1 MLTNKIANKLF
12 NSDYIKDIY
21 PMIDRIETHV
31 VSDEDEEFPIYTLFI
46 MVHLNDSSVN
56 GNNMY
61 EKGFDPH
68 YLIQRDLKFMLKMAG
83 ISTRDIMQISVLV
96 KNPNGEIVYG

>member
-31 VSDEDEEFPIYTLFI
+31 ISDDDDEFPLYTLFI
-46 MVHLNDSSVN
+46 VVHLNDSSIN
-56 GNNMY
+56 NNNMY

-68 YLIQRDLKFMLKMAG
+68 YLVQTYLKFMLKMAG
-83 ISTRDIMQISVLV
+83 ISTRDIIQISVLV
-96 KNPNGEIVYG
+96 RNPNGEIVYG

>member
-21 PMIDRIETHV
+21 PMIDRIETQV
-31 VSDEDEEFPIYTLFI
+31 ISDGDEELPFYTLFI
-46 MVHLNDSSVN
+46 MVHLNDPDINS
-56 GNNMY
+56 NNMY

-83 ISTRDIMQISVLV
+83 ISTRDIIQISVLV
-96 KNPNGEIVYG
+96 RNPNGEIVYG